1 MVAWSEMTLSKGTR
15 VASFDLPPT
24 DLHTFDIQIITGKKT
39 VYTRNLPLVSPAV
52 GAPMG
57 GLRNTDLA
65 FQMVAVAKVGGGWAT
80 SGRTGLWVSEPW
92 LSIWKLFAGNC
103 GDKFSDYRS
112 LQSFSFGMS

>member
-1 MVAWSEMTLSKGTR
+1 VERLTLAKGTR

-24 DLHTFDIQIITGKKT
+24 TLHTFDIQMLTGKKRST
-39 VYTRNLPLVSPAV
+39 PEICRLVSPAV
-52 GAPMG
+52 GALG
-57 GLRNTDLA
+57 GLRNVDLA

-103 GDKFSDYRS
+103 GGDKFSDYRS
-112 LQSFSFGMS
+112 LQSFSFGRS